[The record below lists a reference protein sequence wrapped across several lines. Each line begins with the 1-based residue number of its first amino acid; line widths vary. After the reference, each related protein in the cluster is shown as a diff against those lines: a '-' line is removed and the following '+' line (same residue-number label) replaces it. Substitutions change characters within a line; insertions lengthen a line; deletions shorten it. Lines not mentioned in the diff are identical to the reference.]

1 MAENGPTPLELFQ
14 GKIAGEIGAAMS
26 MSLAVLGDRL
36 GLYKA
41 LAAAGPCTSD
51 ELARTAGVNE
61 RNVRE
66 WLAAQA
72 TSGYVDYDDATK
84 RFWLNDEQRAV
95 FADEDGSA
103 YMAGGFELVAAMFL
117 DEAKVAEAFRSGR
130 GLGWHE
136 RCDCLFRGTE
146 RFFRPG
152 RAANL
157 LDVWI
162 PALEGVEAKLKAGA
176 RVADV
181 GCGHGAAIIM
191 MARAFPRSCFVGFDY
206 HGPSV
211 EHARAAAEAAGVAD
225 RVNFEQAAAK
235 DFGEEGAFDLITLF
249 DALHDMGDP
258 VGAARHIRSRLSA
271 DGTCMLVEPKTAD
284 GLAENLANPFSR
296 MVYSASA
303 MICTPVSMSQE
314 VGLALGAAAGPAR
327 LMEVAREAGFTRVRR
342 AAEDSPSLVIELKR

>member
-1 MAENGPTPLELFQ
+1 MAEGPTALEKFQ
-14 GKIAGEIGAAMS
+14 GKIAMEIGAAMS

-36 GLYKA
+36 GLYKV
-41 LAAAGPCTSD
+41 LAAAGPCTSA
-51 ELARTAGVNE
+51 ELALKAGLNE

-84 RFWLNDEQRAV
+84 RFRLNDEQRAV
-95 FADEDGSA
+95 FADEDGPA
-103 YMAGGFELVAAMFL
+103 YMAGGFELISAMYL
-117 DEAKVAEAFRSGR
+117 DEAKVAEAFRSGQ

-152 RAANL
+152 RIANL
-157 LDVWI
+157 TNVWI
-162 PALEGVEAKLKAGA
+162 PALEGMEARLRAGA
-176 RVADV
+176 RVADI
-181 GCGHGAAIIM
+181 GCGHGAALIM
-191 MARAFPRSCFVGFDY
+191 MAEAFPQARFVGFDY

-211 EHARAAAEAAGVAD
+211 EHARAAAAAAGVAD
-225 RVNFEQAAAK
+225 RVTFEQASAK
-235 DFGEEGAFDLITLF
+235 DFSSDAPFDLITVF

-258 VGAARHIRSRLSA
+258 VGAARHIRSQLA
-271 DGTCMLVEPKTAD
+271 AEGTCMLVEPKAAD

-327 LMEVAREAGFTRVRR
+327 LMDVARQAGFSRVRR
-342 AAEDSPSLVIELKR
+342 VAEDSPSLVFELKP